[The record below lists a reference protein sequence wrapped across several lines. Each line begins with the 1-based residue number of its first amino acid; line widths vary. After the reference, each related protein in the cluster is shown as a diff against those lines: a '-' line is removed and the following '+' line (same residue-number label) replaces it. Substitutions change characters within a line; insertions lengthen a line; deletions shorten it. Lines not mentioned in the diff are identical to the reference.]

1 MAKHSIWMAWGFLAL
16 AGLSSLSL
24 RSSIVSI
31 FNRTENLSTSAGC
44 RTSATRSNL
53 KEGLATQISQID
65 TTFGNMIPLT
75 PSLLAGD
82 LPGYTGW
89 ARPTETLTPYFRIVP
104 LETDQLA
111 YPNPMPR
118 IASVGQVWT
127 VRVRCVGH
135 SLCMSKERSIFDI
148 RAYGPSVISGKVV
161 PSHAA
166 RSKSEQLTDNTTAP
180 EYYDIQ
186 MVFPDAGVYQ
196 VEVVMAFSK
205 APDWVEFPL
214 VGPEP
219 NYEGFLLPEFP
230 LTVVANPVELSH
242 KATVNVSNE
251 NRRCGNEDLLETSA
265 ASAMTNGRWRVSE
278 NLRERLSVSP
288 QNISLVSY
296 ERGLN
301 SLGITMTYEYQSCKL
316 PPVQAIK
323 ETLKDSRVKD
333 WHLLFI
339 GDSNMLAQRNLFR
352 AWQGE
357 SNGPHSNATYITT
370 FYGLGKQLP
379 QIREELAAFKKNAS
393 AETEFF
399 VLFNAGLHDLGNLC
413 SHGSAGNRY
422 NNGDTRPCVTVY
434 REYMA
439 QFIELVKDFSPK
451 LAVLETTTAG
461 WPKWGNFGFAWPPS
475 KGQPLPLHPS
485 GCQAFNEIAWQEA
498 AKADIPVMDAY
509 WLTVPRPDHREV
521 DNEQMVSKHMVH
533 VGTESYSVLL
543 RKWISL
549 IKIAV
554 ENDKPVM

>member
-1 MAKHSIWMAWGFLAL
+1 
-16 AGLSSLSL
+16 
-24 RSSIVSI
+24 
-31 FNRTENLSTSAGC
+31 
-44 RTSATRSNL
+44 
-53 KEGLATQISQID
+53 
-65 TTFGNMIPLT
+65 
-75 PSLLAGD
+75 
-82 LPGYTGW
+82 
-89 ARPTETLTPYFRIVP
+89 
-104 LETDQLA
+104 
-111 YPNPMPR
+111 
-118 IASVGQVWT
+118 
-127 VRVRCVGH
+127 
-135 SLCMSKERSIFDI
+135 MSKERSIFDI

-352 AWQGE
+352 AWQG
-357 SNGPHSNATYITT
+357 
-370 FYGLGKQLP
+370 K
-379 QIREELAAFKKNAS
+379 
-393 AETEFF
+393 
-399 VLFNAGLHDLGNLC
+399 
-413 SHGSAGNRY
+413 
-422 NNGDTRPCVTVY
+422 
-434 REYMA
+434 
-439 QFIELVKDFSPK
+439 
-451 LAVLETTTAG
+451 
-461 WPKWGNFGFAWPPS
+461 
-475 KGQPLPLHPS
+475 
-485 GCQAFNEIAWQEA
+485 
-498 AKADIPVMDAY
+498 
-509 WLTVPRPDHREV
+509 
-521 DNEQMVSKHMVH
+521 
-533 VGTESYSVLL
+533 
-543 RKWISL
+543 
-549 IKIAV
+549 
-554 ENDKPVM
+554 